1 MNTYPKAYRIVIGIR
16 RNPSSLIEREKVMRK
31 VNLSDIQSELVS
43 RGRKPFT
50 DHELETAIKALD
62 ANDPNDGFIYAECDT
77 EAEDYASQ
85 KAKYRNRVMTVSD
98 QLGIA
103 VSAQWTIN
111 GELVVALK
119 QSKKRK

>member
-1 MNTYPKAYRIVIGIR
+1 
-16 RNPSSLIEREKVMRK
+16 MRK
-31 VNLSDIQSELVS
+31 INLSDIQADLVS

-50 DHELETAIKALD
+50 DAELSSAILALDIND
-62 ANDPNDGFIYAECDT
+62 ANDGFVYTECDVN
-77 EAEDYASQ
+77 AENYSAE

-119 QSKKRK
+119 QAKPKRK

>member
-1 MNTYPKAYRIVIGIR
+1 
-16 RNPSSLIEREKVMRK
+16 MRK
-31 VNLSDIQSELVS
+31 VNLSDIQQELVS

-50 DHELETAIKALD
+50 DSELEQAILSLD
-62 ANDPNDGFIYAECDT
+62 ATNADDGFIYAECDVN
-77 EAEDYASQ
+77 AENYSAE

-119 QSKKRK
+119 QTKKRK

>member
-1 MNTYPKAYRIVIGIR
+1 
-16 RNPSSLIEREKVMRK
+16 MRK
-31 VNLSDIQSELVS
+31 VNLSDIQNELVS

-50 DHELETAIKALD
+50 DSELEQAILALD
-62 ANDPNDGFIYAECDT
+62 ANNADDGFVYTECDVN
-77 EAEDYASQ
+77 AENYPAE

-119 QSKKRK
+119 QAKKRK